1 MKTIAIKKWCD
12 DNQWT
17 MWWKT
22 IDWWTRPRVLGSC
35 DELFSLFE
43 LIATKNST
51 NFKLQTFTVCFRLN
65 AQTLGSISDFY
76 FNFKLQHLTSTLTSY
91 YKLQT
96 SHFNFKRQIRCQ
108 LHIITWKVSFK
119 SQLRMS
125 ASKVNSECQLQTSK
139 LNFNVKHFIQ
149 SSASH
154 FNFKFQLQL

>member
-1 MKTIAIKKWCD
+1 MKVLTPYIFWLNYSSIRSEVNNDHCVKYYRLWEEKVKSDA
-12 DNQWT
+12 
-17 MWWKT
+17 
-22 IDWWTRPRVLGSC
+22 TRVSNEIQSHARKV
-35 DELFSLFE
+35 EQAQESLAAAMSYCHF
-43 LIATKNST
+43 LSWLLQKSTT

-96 SHFNFKRQIRCQ
+96 SHFNFKRQIRRQ

-125 ASKVNSECQLQTSK
+125 AS
-139 LNFNVKHFIQ
+139 
-149 SSASH
+149 
-154 FNFKFQLQL
+154 NFKT